1 MKLPFALAA
10 AAALIAGP
18 GSGGKPASA
27 MAICPTISG
36 VTDCNKIITINS
48 NGSVTITTPD
58 SSGYGSGANEL
69 VGFVNDAGRQLTQF
83 DISGSGLFQFDDG
96 GLQTIL
102 AGAGGLPDTTG
113 YGGKTS
119 NGSNTYF
126 INYTAD
132 SGTIVLGGG
141 VDPGGTAYFSLAGS
155 PSVSFS
161 VGNIVLSE
169 PAGIA
174 ILGTGVV
181 GLFVTNRRRPA
192 DGARAHGVKMQWL
205 ELTKLS
211 SDTRHRVC
219 GDTTGQPVES
229 NLLPS
234 GTVG

>member
-10 AAALIAGP
+10 AAVLIAGP
-18 GSGGKPASA
+18 GFGGTPASA
-27 MAICPTISG
+27 MATCPAIGG

-69 VGFVNDAGRQLTQF
+69 VGVVNDAGRHLTQF
-83 DISGSGLFQFDDG
+83 DISGTGLFQFDGG

-126 INYTAD
+126 INYTAA

-155 PSVSFS
+155 PSVSFT

-174 ILGTGVV
+174 ILGTGAF
-181 GLFVTNRRRPA
+181 GLFVTNRRRP
-192 DGARAHGVKMQWL
+192 GGGPRARGMKMQWL

-211 SDTRHRVC
+211 SDTRYRVC
-219 GDTTGQPVES
+219 GDTTVQPVES
-229 NLLPS
+229 NFLPS
-234 GTVG
+234 STIG

>member
-10 AAALIAGP
+10 AAALVAGP
-18 GSGGKPASA
+18 GFGVTPASA
-27 MAICPTISG
+27 MATCPTIGG
-36 VTDCNKIITINS
+36 VNDCNKIITINS

-69 VGFVNDAGRQLTQF
+69 VGVVNDAGTQLNQF
-83 DISGSGLFQFDDG
+83 DISGTGLFQFDG
-96 GLQTIL
+96 NGVQTIL
-102 AGAGGLPDTTG
+102 AGSGGLPDTTG

-155 PSVSFS
+155 PSVSFT

-174 ILGTGVV
+174 ILGTGVF
-181 GLFVTNRRRPA
+181 GLLVTNRRRPA
-192 DGARAHGVKMQWL
+192 DGSRAHRVKMQL
-205 ELTKLS
+205 LQLTKLS
-211 SDTRHRVC
+211 SDTRDRVC
-219 GDTTGQPVES
+219 GETTVPPVES

-234 GTVG
+234 GTIG